1 MRISVRDSQYGR
13 ILSGGGD
20 RTIYLF
26 TRDHSTQ
33 STCYGPCATAWPPVL
48 TKGAPVAGPGLSAQP
63 LGTTLRMDGTRQVT
77 YAGHPLYYYI
87 SDKRGEILCQ
97 NVEEFGGVWLVVSRR
112 GTAVR

>member
-1 MRISVRDSQYGR
+1 MRISVRGSQYGR
-13 ILSGGGD
+13 ILSGGG
-20 RTIYLF
+20 RTVYLF

-48 TKGAPVAGPGLSAQP
+48 TKGAPVAGPGLGRSTAWHDSADGRNAAGQP
-63 LGTTLRMDGTRQVT
+63 TP
-77 YAGHPLYYYI
+77 ANPLYYYI

-97 NVEEFGGVWLVVSRR
+97 NVEEFGGVWLVVSPR